1 MNPTLKFRVLLL
13 EDNDAIR
20 LLFSEIFD
28 DRGYEI
34 FSFFT
39 PAICPLQM
47 IPECRCGVNQT
58 CTDIIVSD
66 LDMPNMTGLSFIEN
80 QKKKNCKCQHVALI
94 SASWTEQDLSLAHKL
109 GCKTF
114 EKSFH
119 FEGFYEWLDEVEKSI
134 EPTRE
139 LCHWF
144 QDQGSLS
151 ENR

>member
-1 MNPTLKFRVLLL
+1 MNPSFKFRVILL

-20 LLFSEIFD
+20 FLFSEIFA

-34 FSFFT
+34 FTFST

-58 CTDIIVSD
+58 CTDMIVSD

-80 QKKKNCKCQHVALI
+80 QKKKNCKCQHVVLM
-94 SASWTEQDLSLAHKL
+94 SANWTEQDLSLAHKL

-114 EKSFH
+114 EKPFP
-119 FEGFYEWLDEVEKSI
+119 FQVFDEWLDEVERSI

-151 ENR
+151 EN

>member
-1 MNPTLKFRVLLL
+1 MNPTLKFRVILL

-20 LLFSEIFD
+20 LLFSEIFA

-34 FSFFT
+34 FSFST

-47 IPECRCGVNQT
+47 IPECRCAVNQT
-58 CTDIIVSD
+58 CTDVIVSD
-66 LDMPNMTGLSFIEN
+66 LDMPRMTGLSFIEN
-80 QKKKNCKCQHVALI
+80 QKKKNCKCKHVALI
-94 SASWTEQDLSLAHKL
+94 SASWTEQDLSLAHDL

-119 FEGFYEWLDEVEKSI
+119 FEEFYEWLDEVEKII

-139 LCHWF
+139 LRNWF
-144 QDQGSLS
+144 QETDSLA
-151 ENR
+151 EN